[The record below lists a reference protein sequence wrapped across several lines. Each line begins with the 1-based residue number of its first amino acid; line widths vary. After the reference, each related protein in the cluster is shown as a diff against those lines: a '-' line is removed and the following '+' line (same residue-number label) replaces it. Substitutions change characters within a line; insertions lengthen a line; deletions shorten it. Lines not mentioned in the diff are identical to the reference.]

1 MDNPSWG
8 LTNQDY
14 EPLNHFLRGILCG
27 QLVLK
32 QNQAQTRASGDRGYY
47 DIL

>member
-14 EPLNHFLRGILCG
+14 EPLNHFLRGIL
-27 QLVLK
+27 
-32 QNQAQTRASGDRGYY
+32 QAAGP
-47 DIL
+47 